1 MKTWHKVAIGAGAVV
16 VLGGI
21 VLFSVNQ
28 ANKGVVT
35 VQTAKVANQDSL
47 VSLVT
52 ASGEVKPTT
61 YTNVTAQGYGRIT
74 EIFVKEGDHVKKGDR
89 LLLQE
94 NVQANADVQAQSAAV
109 NSAESGVQAAEA
121 SYKAAQ
127 SDLILQQAN
136 LEKAKL
142 DYDRGQ
148 GLFKDGLI
156 PKQDFDQRKTIYD
169 GAVATVDSARARV
182 QSLKAQLDQTRSQV
196 NQGRAVLVRTQDVLH
211 KTTYTSP
218 INGIVSYLPERV
230 GDYVVMG
237 MQNANGSFIMT
248 LSDMSV
254 VTAEVK
260 VDETDIVNVKMGQE
274 ADVTIDAVPGKI
286 FKGKVTEIGS
296 QAVLRSSGLTTTQTT
311 TSTQEA
317 KDFKVVVTLANP
329 PENLRPGLSTT
340 AKIKTAERKNV
351 VAIPIQALAVRTR
364 KDLEEAVKN
373 AKKQGSSNVTLAA
386 PPPPAPGDPKKDEVQ
401 GVFVVNGKKAVFL
414 PVETGIAG
422 VTDIEITKGLKAGD
436 EIVVGSYKALRT
448 LKPESQVK
456 AATDSYREDLVS
468 SGVVIKTEALTKVYE
483 MGAEKVH
490 ALSGV
495 DVEIRKGD
503 YVAIMGPSGSGKS
516 TLMNLIGCLD
526 SPSAGKY
533 WLAGRLVSDLDD
545 DELAYIR
552 NKEIGFVFQTF
563 NLLPR
568 ATALH
573 NVELPLIYNGTPSEE
588 RIEKAKKALER
599 VDLMD
604 RMHHKPN
611 ELSGGQRQRVA
622 IARALVNSPSI
633 VLADEPTGNLD
644 SKTGEEIMALFANL
658 HGQGN
663 TIILVTHEHDIAQHA
678 HRIIFIR
685 DGKIASDEAVAKK

>member
-1 MKTWHKVAIGAGAVV
+1 MKTWHKVAIGEGAVV

-35 VQTAKVANQDSL
+35 VQTAKVANQESL

-52 ASGEVKPTT
+52 ASGEIKPTT

-74 EIFVKEGDHVKKGDR
+74 EIFVKEGDHVKKGDK

-109 NSAESGVQAAEA
+109 VSSESAVQAAEA

-148 GLFKDGLI
+148 GLYKDGLI

-182 QSLKAQLDQTRSQV
+182 QSLKAQLDQRRSSL
-196 NQGRAVLVRTQDVLH
+196 NRGRDVFVRKQHVLH

-274 ADVTIDAVPGKI
+274 ADVTIDAVPGEI

-364 KDLEEAVKN
+364 KDLEEAAKN
-373 AKKQGSSNVTLAA
+373 AKKQGSSDVHRRCHGHRGYQRFAA
-386 PPPPAPGDPKKDEVQ
+386 GRRDCRRQLQ
-401 GVFVVNGKKAVFL
+401 GTAH
-414 PVETGIAG
+414 PEAG
-422 VTDIEITKGLKAGD
+422 VPGEGGQQRAEEAG
-436 EIVVGSYKALRT
+436 R
-448 LKPESQVK
+448 
-456 AATDSYREDLVS
+456 
-468 SGVVIKTEALTKVYE
+468 
-483 MGAEKVH
+483 
-490 ALSGV
+490 
-495 DVEIRKGD
+495 
-503 YVAIMGPSGSGKS
+503 
-516 TLMNLIGCLD
+516 
-526 SPSAGKY
+526 SAG
-533 WLAGRLVSDLDD
+533 L
-545 DELAYIR
+545 
-552 NKEIGFVFQTF
+552 
-563 NLLPR
+563 
-568 ATALH
+568 
-573 NVELPLIYNGTPSEE
+573 TPSQGRGRFEC
-588 RIEKAKKALER
+588 
-599 VDLMD
+599 
-604 RMHHKPN
+604 
-611 ELSGGQRQRVA
+611 LSRHQPQ
-622 IARALVNSPSI
+622 IH
-633 VLADEPTGNLD
+633 TG
-644 SKTGEEIMALFANL
+644 KTWSVPA
-658 HGQGN
+658 
-663 TIILVTHEHDIAQHA
+663 
-678 HRIIFIR
+678 
-685 DGKIASDEAVAKK
+685 